1 MRSAHVSQHL
11 MFLRIF
17 LKSLMLSAHVL
28 MFLRVLRVLVLQCV
42 SQHLMFLTSLCSF
55 KSLKSLTS
63 LKSFSDE
70 PYVSKFCVC
79 KHLAH
84 CCRPSL
90 LAMMAFSKACFKN
103 KLKDKDDKND
113 DEKGEDLV
121 SLIQH
126 HGCL

>member
-1 MRSAHVSQHL
+1 
-11 MFLRIF
+11 
-17 LKSLMLSAHVL
+17 
-28 MFLRVLRVLVLQCV
+28 VLQCV

-55 KSLKSLTS
+55 KSLKSLKS

-84 CCRPSL
+84 SCRPSL
-90 LAMMAFSKACFKN
+90 LAMMAFNKAGFKN

-113 DEKGEDLV
+113 EEKGEDLV

-126 HGCL
+126 HGCLYSVYVSLMFSESYDLNYSCESYDL